1 MERLFKEHDKRNTFL
16 LNGVWKFV
24 KDEKHI
30 GETEQWYLDFPK
42 EAIDIAVPSCINNR
56 LGMME
61 YQDVCWYKKEF
72 QCHEGLIK
80 ICFGAVSEQAKVYL
94 DGEYLGEH
102 YGGFTS
108 FEFVKKVY
116 GEKHTLVLR
125 VDPRST
131 EDTIPLYEVDWHH
144 YCGIIRSVEVSELA
158 DVYIDRFF
166 INYDLSKDLKNV
178 DIHIEASIFN
188 MTEKPLSEC
197 VKFYLNDQKI
207 YEEIHQL
214 DEKTVIS
221 VDYYLEN
228 VKLWDIHKSVL
239 YEVKAELNEDDLIDR
254 IGFRKIQVSGNQ
266 LLLNGKQIK
275 LKGVNRHEEH
285 PDWGFAVPLAIMQ
298 RDMDI
303 LKNLNVN
310 MVRGS
315 HYPNSKYFL
324 DMCDAEGILFWSEI
338 PMWGFGEESV
348 KRELVQKRGMQ
359 MHEEMIRQYFHHPS
373 IIIWGLHNEIVTDTK
388 AGYDITKL
396 FAQKIRSLDN
406 SRLLTYASN
415 RILKDECL
423 DLIDFISVNQ
433 YIGWYEGD
441 ICEWEDFLLKLEAYL
456 KEKGMS
462 DKPVVMSEFGV
473 GAIYGNKN
481 FEELRWSEN
490 YQMNFYEH
498 TIPLFLKNKMI
509 SGVILWQFA
518 DIRSNA
524 KWSLLR
530 VRSFNNKGLVNEYR
544 HPKLAYY
551 KVKEL
556 FELDGASVK

>member
-1 MERLFKEHDKRNTFL
+1 MERLFKEHEKRRTFL
-16 LNGVWKFV
+16 LNGVWDFA
-24 KDEKHI
+24 KDEEHV
-30 GETEQWYLDFPK
+30 GETEKWYVNFPK
-42 EAIDIAVPSCINNR
+42 EVIHTTVPACINNR
-56 LGMME
+56 IGMME

-72 QCHEGLIK
+72 QCSDGVIK
-80 ICFGAVSEQAKVYL
+80 ISFGAVSEHAKVYL

-102 YGGFTS
+102 YGGFTA
-108 FEFVKKVY
+108 FEFIKRVY
-116 GEKHTLVLR
+116 GKEHVLVLC

-144 YCGIIRSVEVSELA
+144 YCGIMRSVEVSELP
-158 DVYIDRFF
+158 DVYIE
-166 INYDLSKDLKNV
+166 SVK
-178 DIHIEASIFN
+178 ASY
-188 MTEKPLSEC
+188 ELSEDC
-197 VKFYLNDQKI
+197 KCADIRMEAVICNTVEKEAVKNINLYLNDQKI
-207 YEEIHQL
+207 YEKSSII
-214 DEKTVIS
+214 DGKTV
-221 VDYYLEN
+221 VTAEYHLRDVL
-228 VKLWDIHKSVL
+228 LWDIHKRML
-239 YEVKAELNEDDLIDR
+239 YEIKAETEEDDLIDR
-254 IGFRKIQVSGNQ
+254 IGFRKILVNGNK
-266 LLLNGKQIK
+266 LMLNGKEIQ

-285 PDWGFAVPLAIMQ
+285 PDWGFAVPLSIMQ

-303 LKNLNVN
+303 LKDLNVN

-324 DMCDAEGILFWSEI
+324 DMCDEEGILFWSEI

-348 KRELVQKRGMQ
+348 QRKLVQERGLK
-359 MHEEMIRQYFHHPS
+359 MHEEMISQYFHHPS
-373 IIIWGLHNEIVTDTK
+373 IIIWGLHNEIATDTK

-396 FAQKIRSLDN
+396 FADKVRSLDK
-406 SRLLTYASN
+406 SRLITYASN

-433 YIGWYEGD
+433 YVGWYEGD
-441 ICEWEDFLLKLEAYL
+441 ICEWEDFLVKLKAYL
-456 KEKGMS
+456 REKGVA

-473 GAIYGNKN
+473 GAIYGHKN

-490 YQMNFYEH
+490 YQMYFYEH
-498 TIPLFLKNKMI
+498 TIPLFLKDTMI
-509 SGVILWQFA
+509 SGVILWQFS

-530 VRSFNNKGLVNEYR
+530 ARSFNNKGLVNEYR

-556 FELDGASVK
+556 FERDWNKK

>member
-1 MERLFKEHDKRNTFL
+1 MERLFKEHEKRKTFL
-16 LNGVWKFV
+16 LNGVWDFV

-30 GETEQWYLDFPK
+30 GEFEKWYENFPK
-42 EAIDIAVPSCINNR
+42 DAIHTTVPACINNR
-56 LGMME
+56 IGMME

-72 QCHEGLIK
+72 QCEEGLIK
-80 ICFGAVSEQAKVYL
+80 ISFGAVSEYAKVYL

-116 GEKHTLVLR
+116 GKEHTLVLR

-144 YCGIIRSVEVSELA
+144 YCGIMRSVEVCELP
-158 DVYIDRFF
+158 DVYIEHFEVRYELAENFE
-166 INYDLSKDLKNV
+166 SV
-178 DIHIEASIFN
+178 DIHMEATLYNIVGKAGLHRVRF
-188 MTEKPLSEC
+188 
-197 VKFYLNDQKI
+197 FLNDQKI
-207 YEEIHQL
+207 YEGMQRIE
-214 DEKTVIS
+214 EKTKVS
-221 VDYYLEN
+221 AEYQLEK
-228 VKLWDIHKSVL
+228 VELWDIYKGHL
-239 YEVKAELNEDDLIDR
+239 YEIKVETDEDDVIDK
-254 IGFRKIQVSGNQ
+254 IGFRKIQVNGTQ
-266 LLLNGKQIK
+266 LMLNGRTIK

-285 PDWGFAVPLAIMQ
+285 PDWGFAVPLSIMQ

-310 MVRGS
+310 MIRGS

-324 DMCDAEGILFWSEI
+324 DLCDEEGILFWSEI
-338 PMWGFGEESV
+338 PMWGFGEDSV
-348 KRELVQKRGMQ
+348 QRKLVQERGLK
-359 MHEEMIRQYFHHPS
+359 MHEEMISQYFHHPS
-373 IIIWGLHNEIVTDTK
+373 IIIWGLHNEIATDTR
-388 AGYDITKL
+388 AGYAITKL
-396 FAQKIRSLDN
+396 FAEKVRSLDS

-423 DLIDFISVNQ
+423 ELIDFISVNQ
-433 YIGWYEGD
+433 YVGWYEGD
-441 ICEWEDFLLKLEAYL
+441 VCEWEEFLVKLKKYL
-456 KEKGMS
+456 KEKKMAE
-462 DKPVVMSEFGV
+462 KPVVMSEFGV
-473 GAIYGNKN
+473 GAIYGHKN

-490 YQMNFYEH
+490 YQMHFYEH
-498 TIPLFLKNKMI
+498 TIPLFLKDEKI
-509 SGVILWQFA
+509 SGVILWQFS

-530 VRSFNNKGLVNEYR
+530 ARSFNNKGLVNEYR

-556 FELDGASVK
+556 FERDWN